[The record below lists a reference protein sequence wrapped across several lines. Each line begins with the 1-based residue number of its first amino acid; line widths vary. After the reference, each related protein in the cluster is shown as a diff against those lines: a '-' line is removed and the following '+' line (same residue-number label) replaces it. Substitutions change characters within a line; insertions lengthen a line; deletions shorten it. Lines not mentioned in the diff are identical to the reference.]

1 MNAPRQR
8 RARAAGLA
16 ALLLAACGEAPAE
29 PGLHFATDLVDVGRM
44 FAGPSVP
51 LEFVFVN
58 GPEPVA
64 IEAIETS
71 CGCLDPQIWLG
82 EQVLALPG
90 VVPAG
95 ARGALRTE
103 YHTEGFSGRKQSG
116 VTLRGPGPGLPI
128 VLRVDS
134 ILDTWLEA
142 DPAVVQFGEVDGRSE
157 QVRRV
162 VIRGREPFR
171 LTAPLAGAPGITV
184 RGAPSEAAALEQ
196 VIEVVLEPS
205 EEEGRHAAFLNL
217 GADNGWSVRLPVAW
231 ETAGRLYLIPHR
243 MLPLG
248 RVRAGVAASAA
259 IEVGV
264 REGTL
269 DPPEVAITELEGVTF
284 VVRTLQESSRYRI
297 DLTMPD
303 DLPVGA
309 FSGRVQILLRHRL
322 GDQVEETRREVRFL
336 GVVQADSS
344 P

>member
-1 MNAPRQR
+1 M
-8 RARAAGLA
+8 
-16 ALLLAACGEAPAE
+16 ALFAACGRAPAE
-29 PGLHFATDLVDVGRM
+29 PGLHFAADLVDVGRM

-51 LEFVFVN
+51 LEFPFVN

-64 IEAIETS
+64 IDAIETS

-82 EQVLALPG
+82 EQALALPG

-142 DPAVVQFGEVDGRSE
+142 EPAVVQFGQVDGRSE
-157 QVRRV
+157 QVQRV

-171 LTAPLAGAPGITV
+171 LTAPLAGAPGLRV
-184 RGAPSEAAALEQ
+184 RGAPSETVALEQ

-231 ETAGRLYLIPHR
+231 ETAGRLYVVPNRL
-243 MLPLG
+243 LPLG

-264 REGTL
+264 REGAL
-269 DPPEVAITELEGVTF
+269 EPPEVTITELEGVTF

-297 DLTMPD
+297 DLTMPG

-322 GDQVEETRREVRFL
+322 GELVEEIRREVRFL